1 MTSAVTS
8 FASIGIDTLMT
19 DGDRPDR
26 RVRVVDWRSEWAQ
39 LFEDERVRLAGVFE
53 DVPVEIEHVGS
64 TAVRGLAAKPIIDI
78 SVGVESLGVVE
89 ERIGAIEALGY
100 TYVPQYED
108 LMPDRRYFRRPV
120 AHPRT
125 HHVHCFVLGSPE
137 WNRHVEFRDRLRASP
152 ALTEAYAAL
161 KRRLAAE
168 FGDDREGYTEAKS
181 SFIENALA
189 TTQPT
194 EPNV

>member
-26 RVRVVDWRSEWAQ
+26 RVRVVDWRPEWAQ
-39 LFEDERVRLAGVFE
+39 RFEDERVRLAGVFE
-53 DVPVEIEHVGS
+53 D
-64 TAVRGLAAKPIIDI
+64 
-78 SVGVESLGVVE
+78 
-89 ERIGAIEALGY
+89 
-100 TYVPQYED
+100 
-108 LMPDRRYFRRPV
+108 
-120 AHPRT
+120 
-125 HHVHCFVLGSPE
+125 
-137 WNRHVEFRDRLRASP
+137 N
-152 ALTEAYAAL
+152 
-161 KRRLAAE
+161 
-168 FGDDREGYTEAKS
+168 REGYTEAKS